1 MAPPWHKLG
10 YAVTSDLPK
19 ERLLRE
25 AHADY
30 DVILSPVQVEDV
42 TNGKFVTV
50 EDRFVTGRVD
60 PDTLDLVNWEVVKGR
75 YQVIP
80 NDVILDKAIAI
91 VSSSGNEATL
101 DSVGVLDG
109 GRKFFATIRTTQLN
123 LHPKETDVPD
133 VVDNYIVVMTSHDG
147 SIPICYYNLD
157 IRRSSSCVYRIAP
170 DSALSDFS
178 LRKRHTPH
186 ATDRLEEATQV
197 LNMRN
202 QWTKEL
208 TTAIEDLSVPL
219 KDYQIH
225 YVLDNKWSFDKANT
239 KKKREYAESVHEMV
253 KDLYMSDR
261 NAGTFGETKWALYN
275 AICEFYDFHR
285 NIDELEGIQQSFELD
300 NFVHREKISVFKSLL
315 SKPVSLTA

>member
-1 MAPPWHKLG
+1 MTNHSPPWHKLG
-10 YAVTSDLPK
+10 YPVPNAMSK

-42 TNGKFVTV
+42 IGGKFVTV

-60 PDTLDLVNWEVVKGR
+60 PDTLELVNWEVVKGR

-80 NDVILDKAIAI
+80 NETILDKAMAI
-91 VSSSGNEATL
+91 VSASNNEAAL

-109 GRKFFATIRTTQLN
+109 GRKFYVTIRTTQLN
-123 LHPKETDVPD
+123 LHPKNVSESDT
-133 VVDNYIVVMTSHDG
+133 VDNYIVVMTSHDG

-157 IRRSSSCVYRIAP
+157 IRRSTSCVYRIAP

-186 ATDRLEEATQV
+186 ATDRLEEAAQV
-197 LNMRN
+197 INMRN

-208 TTAIEDLSVPL
+208 TTAIEDLSAPL
-219 KDYQIH
+219 RDYQVFQ
-225 YVLDNKWSFDKANT
+225 VLSSKWSLEKANT
-239 KKKREYAESVHEMV
+239 KKKREYAEGVHELIM
-253 KDLYMSDR
+253 DLCNSER
-261 NAGTFGETKWALYN
+261 NVGTFGETKWALYN

-285 NIDELEGIQQSFELD
+285 NIDELESIQQSFELD
-300 NFVHREKISVFKSLL
+300 NFVHREKISVFKTLL
-315 SKPVSLTA
+315 GV